1 MRQVSSQQY
10 LVWLIN
16 HKIMFEKDPLLNL
29 DKSPHSP
36 HSIIP
41 RLISKKNALVL
52 DVGCNNGLIGREII
66 KLSQA
71 SIDGIDINGKAL
83 KKAGESYRKVFRRDL
98 YEPKLEIESEN
109 YDYIIFS
116 DILEHLPRPDLVL
129 RDAKNYLK
137 DDGEIII
144 SLPNVARFE
153 IRMGLFFGNF
163 DYKPG
168 ILSEDHLRFFTKKSA
183 EKMIRECG
191 YEIENIVPTGLGHR
205 MKFFVNL
212 TAFQLI
218 YICKKSHESA
228 SH

>member
-1 MRQVSSQQY
+1 
-10 LVWLIN
+10 
-16 HKIMFEKDPLLNL
+16 MFKKDPLLNL

-41 RLISKKNALVL
+41 RLIGKKNALVL
-52 DVGCNNGLIGREII
+52 DVGCNNGLLGREII

-71 SIDGIDINGKAL
+71 SIDGIDINEEAL
-83 KKAGESYRKVFRRDL
+83 KEAGESYRKVFRRDL
-98 YEPKLEIESEN
+98 YKSKFEIEAEN

-129 RDAKNYLK
+129 QDARKYLK
-137 DDGEIII
+137 DDGKIIV

-153 IRMGLFFGNF
+153 IRIELLLGNF

-183 EKMIRECG
+183 AEMIRKCG
-191 YEIENIVPTGLGHR
+191 YKVENIIPTGLGHR
-205 MKFFVNL
+205 IKIFANL
-212 TAFQLI
+212 TAFQFI
-218 YICKKSHESA
+218 YICKKSNESPR
-228 SH
+228 H